1 MKKMTKRTLALAM
14 STGMLLSNSV
24 WAADTDADPYGA
36 MPETVTLHVGRSED
50 ANASYLS
57 GQDSLNN
64 YLVDYIKE
72 QLNVDFVYD
81 FSVASDYSTKVSM
94 AIASGSIPD
103 IMFVTASQLRELVAA
118 DAVEDMTAVYETY
131 ASDNL
136 KAAYD
141 TTDGISFENATFDGK
156 LMAMPSIS
164 PGADA
169 IPILFVRGD
178 WMDELGLDEPKT
190 VEDIT
195 NIVKAFKE
203 KYGDSNSLVMSQ
215 NIVSENGNNSNKLFK
230 KTIQTICFLPHFLS
244 WVVLAMIFRDLLDGS
259 GIINSGLM
267 ALGIIKEPIV
277 FLGNNSWFQGLM
289 IGTDVWKEFGY
300 GAIIFIAALTSINTE
315 LYEAAA
321 IDGAGR
327 LQRIWHIT
335 LPGIA
340 VTIVLVAT
348 LNIANIL
355 NAGFDQIYNLYSPI
369 VYSTGDIIDTYVY
382 RMSFENAQ
390 YSLATAIGLLKS
402 LVSFILIVVSNFCAG
417 KFANYRIF

>member
-1 MKKMTKRTLALAM
+1 MSRKQNPSGTANIQTGRKKKKISIRHTWPYHLLLFP
-14 STGMLLSNSV
+14 GMMVLLI
-24 WAADTDADPYGA
+24 Y
-36 MPETVTLHVGRSED
+36 TVVPFLGNVIAFQNFKPIMGIAKSKWVG
-50 ANASYLS
+50 
-57 GQDSLNN
+57 
-64 YLVDYIKE
+64 
-72 QLNVDFVYD
+72 
-81 FSVASDYSTKVSM
+81 
-94 AIASGSIPD
+94 
-103 IMFVTASQLRELVAA
+103 
-118 DAVEDMTAVYETY
+118 
-131 ASDNL
+131 
-136 KAAYD
+136 
-141 TTDGISFENATFDGK
+141 FENFTYMFKLPDTFKIFRNTLVIAIGK
-156 LMAMPSIS
+156 LT
-164 PGADA
+164 
-169 IPILFVRGD
+169 F
-178 WMDELGLDEPKT
+178 
-190 VEDIT
+190 
-195 NIVKAFKE
+195 N
-203 KYGDSNSLVMSQ
+203 LVMSVFFAILL
-215 NIVSENGNNSNKLFK
+215 NEVSNKLFK

-340 VTIVLVAT
+340 VTIVRVAT

>member
-1 MKKMTKRTLALAM
+1 MAKATIGKGVKTKTTWANALKRDWQLYLLLMIPVALVVIFNYASYGGIRMVFMDYKPAKGYAGSKWVGWATFQKVFKDKDFIRALKSSIVFNLLDLAVGFPMPIILALI
-14 STGMLLSNSV
+14 
-24 WAADTDADPYGA
+24 
-36 MPETVTLHVGRSED
+36 
-50 ANASYLS
+50 
-57 GQDSLNN
+57 LN
-64 YLVDYIKE
+64 E
-72 QLNVDFVYD
+72 
-81 FSVASDYSTKVSM
+81 
-94 AIASGSIPD
+94 
-103 IMFVTASQLRELVAA
+103 LR
-118 DAVEDMTAVYETY
+118 
-131 ASDNL
+131 
-136 KAAYD
+136 
-141 TTDGISFENATFDGK
+141 F
-156 LMAMPSIS
+156 P
-164 PGADA
+164 
-169 IPILFVRGD
+169 R
-178 WMDELGLDEPKT
+178 
-190 VEDIT
+190 
-195 NIVKAFKE
+195 
-203 KYGDSNSLVMSQ
+203 
-215 NIVSENGNNSNKLFK
+215 FK
-230 KTIQTICFLPHFLS
+230 KVTQTILYLPHFLS

>member
-1 MKKMTKRTLALAM
+1 MAKATISKGVKTKTTWANALKRDWQLYLLLMIPVALVVIFNYASYGGIRMVFMDYKPAKGYAGSKWVGWATFQKVFKDKDFIRALKSSIVFNLLDLAVGFPMPIILALI
-14 STGMLLSNSV
+14 
-24 WAADTDADPYGA
+24 
-36 MPETVTLHVGRSED
+36 
-50 ANASYLS
+50 
-57 GQDSLNN
+57 LN
-64 YLVDYIKE
+64 E
-72 QLNVDFVYD
+72 
-81 FSVASDYSTKVSM
+81 
-94 AIASGSIPD
+94 
-103 IMFVTASQLRELVAA
+103 LR
-118 DAVEDMTAVYETY
+118 
-131 ASDNL
+131 
-136 KAAYD
+136 
-141 TTDGISFENATFDGK
+141 F
-156 LMAMPSIS
+156 P
-164 PGADA
+164 
-169 IPILFVRGD
+169 R
-178 WMDELGLDEPKT
+178 
-190 VEDIT
+190 
-195 NIVKAFKE
+195 
-203 KYGDSNSLVMSQ
+203 
-215 NIVSENGNNSNKLFK
+215 FK
-230 KTIQTICFLPHFLS
+230 KVTQTILYLPHFLS

-382 RMSFENAQ
+382 RISFENAQ